1 MFETELIASG
11 DDILFGELTTLGGAS
26 ENLSLKH
33 SWDASPLNF
42 SDELTAFDIAA
53 YFFDDSSCI

>member
-11 DDILFGELTTLGGAS
+11 DDILFGELTSLGGTS
-26 ENLSLKH
+26 ENPSFKN

-42 SDELTAFDIAA
+42 LDELTAFDIAA
-53 YFFDDSSCI
+53 YFFEDSSCI